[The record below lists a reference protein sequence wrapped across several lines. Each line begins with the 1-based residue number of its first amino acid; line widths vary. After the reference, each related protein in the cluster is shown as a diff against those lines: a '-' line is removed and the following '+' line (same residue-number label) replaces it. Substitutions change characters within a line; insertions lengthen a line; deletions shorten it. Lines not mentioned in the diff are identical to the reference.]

1 MEKDPQKVTYKD
13 LLIRGFIEFFLIGIF
28 FSIVDDKTV
37 LAYFLKTKTIVQI
50 LLFTIFGGL
59 LYSFTANIIRK
70 KLDHR
75 KMKSSDDD
83 K

>member
-1 MEKDPQKVTYKD
+1 MEKEQKKVTYKD
-13 LLIRGFIEFFLIGIF
+13 LLLRGAIQFFLIGIL
-28 FSIVDDKTV
+28 FSIIEDKNV